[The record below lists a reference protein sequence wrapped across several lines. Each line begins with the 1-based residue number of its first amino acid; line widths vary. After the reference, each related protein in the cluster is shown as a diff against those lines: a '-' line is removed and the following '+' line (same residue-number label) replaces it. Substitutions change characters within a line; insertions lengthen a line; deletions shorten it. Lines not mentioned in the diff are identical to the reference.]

1 MIILLYLF
9 LLSAVALDA
18 CQSQRAVCESSAPSV
33 RFCNLIIDENACI
46 SNDLRIGGNL
56 NVSGTING
64 GSQLG
69 GSTGATG
76 ATGSNGSNGATGA
89 TGTTGSTGDTGP
101 AGVIGSTGATGAG
114 STGVTGAIGSTG
126 QTGSGGATGAT
137 GATGFTGATGA
148 SGIGLAGNTGAT
160 GATGID
166 LASANYLFSYATTIL
181 NTVDNN
187 NWDPIQ
193 FNFPLDIIIDG
204 WTQPDVFSYQCNQTG
219 LYLISYDIFL
229 NPSFGN
235 APAQFFARVV
245 RGPVGGPFVYIDH
258 SGALNTIDGIN
269 SNYQLN
275 KTFLVQLTAGDN
287 IRLEVS
293 TDQPTG
299 SGAVLVTQ
307 LGSAIDPVSIAITRI
322 A

>member
-1 MIILLYLF
+1 MGFVNADQNSRSL
-9 LLSAVALDA
+9 
-18 CQSQRAVCESSAPSV
+18 VCESITPSV

-46 SNDLRIGGNL
+46 ANNMRIGGNL
-56 NVSGTING
+56 TVDGTING
-64 GSQLG
+64 GSGIG
-69 GSTGATG
+69 GATGATG
-76 ATGSNGSNGATGA
+76 ATGSNGAN
-89 TGTTGSTGDTGP
+89 GTTGSTGT
-101 AGVIGSTGATGAG
+101 TGATGAG
-114 STGVTGAIGSTG
+114 STG
-126 QTGSGGATGAT
+126 ATGAT
-137 GATGFTGATGA
+137 GVTGSTGEAGSTGATGSA
-148 SGIGLAGNTGAT
+148 GLIGPTGATGISGATGSAGATGDVGSTGATGIGLVGNTGATGAT

-166 LASANYLFSYATTIL
+166 LSSANYLFSYATTIL

-219 LYLISYDIFL
+219 LYLVSYDVFL
-229 NPSFGN
+229 NPSSGN

-245 RGPVGGPFVYIDH
+245 RGPVGGPFAYIDH

-275 KTFLVQLTAGDN
+275 KTFLVQLNAGDN

-307 LGSAIDPVSIAITRI
+307 LGSDIDPVSIAITRV